1 MVAATPLLAAALL
14 LAIATSP
21 ASLLAQEPPPPA
33 QQPAPPQTPEE
44 PSQAPATTEPPAT
57 PPTDAPAPADET
69 TPAPAPPSPS
79 PIDLTAPA
87 TAPEGRLRFEVTFE
101 DEETGGGKAV
111 ALAEELQ
118 QEGEAY
124 ILIGQV
130 EIYYQDVKITAD
142 RAELDR
148 DNKVVTATGNII
160 VDQGPSRLTGATAS
174 YNLDDKTGVLTDARG
189 FVSTDYFFSGKEVRK
204 TGDRTY
210 TVIDGVFTSC
220 AQDVPPWSFKAHRTN
235 IVVDGYARTHG
246 ASMRVRNVP
255 VIYFPY
261 MLWPVKPER
270 SSGFLVPKPGYSARR
285 GGSLGLAYYQTIGP
299 SFDTTLNVDLFSESY
314 LGIGN
319 EIRYQPSEGTAGI
332 FRGYWIDDPDL
343 DEDRWHVELD
353 HESDD
358 LPLGFRGV
366 VTYEDVS
373 DFDYFLDFEREARQ
387 NSQRQLYSN
396 GFLTKNWGRQS
407 LNILV
412 DQRETFFEEDTIVE
426 LRQLPEIEYQLRSTQ
441 LGELPLYLQM
451 RSALH
456 YLDVKRRE
464 DYESTYGRAH
474 LFPQLTLPFRAFPW
488 LSLSVD
494 ALADI
499 TWWEDSLF
507 TDVELDEQ
515 DEPTTVFRGEG
526 LTRVLP
532 GVSTEVV
539 GPSLSRIYTG
549 GGKYFSKFKH
559 VVEPRFAYA
568 YLSEYDDR
576 DRVARFDEIDVVNAA
591 NLGRVSLINRV
602 LAKPAD
608 EKKGSGREIL
618 SLEIFRLYSF
628 DDETPLQ
635 LSRDGTK
642 SSSAGPPSLLLR
654 FNPSQ
659 RTNLR
664 QEVAYNTL
672 FGRIES
678 TSTSGSLGIGPH
690 LFGVRWTTR
699 INPDDGQTRANQVR
713 VSSDVQLVP
722 DRLRWTASAN
732 VDATDGFL
740 QLQRHIVEYTGSCYT
755 MRLEYGEFS
764 SQNDLEKDREFRFSL
779 SLKNVGTFLDFGG
792 GEHEDL
798 Q

>member
-1 MVAATPLLAAALL
+1 VVAAAPLLAAALL
-14 LAIATSP
+14 VAIATGP
-21 ASLLAQEPPPPA
+21 ARAQAQPPPPPSA
-33 QQPAPPQTPEE
+33 PSTPDAAPPPGE
-44 PSQAPATTEPPAT
+44 PA
-57 PPTDAPAPADET
+57 APAPAQPSLIPELV
-69 TPAPAPPSPS
+69 TP
-79 PIDLTAPA
+79 PA

-118 QEGEAY
+118 QAGEVY
-124 ILIGQV
+124 VLVGRV
-130 EIYYQDVKITAD
+130 EIYYQDVKISAD

-148 DNKVVTATGNII
+148 ETQVVTATGNIV

-174 YNLDDKTGVLTDARG
+174 YDLDDKTGVLTEARG
-189 FVSTDYFFSGKEVRK
+189 YVSTDYFFSGKEVRK

-270 SSGFLVPKPGYSARR
+270 SSGFLVPKPGYSQRR
-285 GGSLGLAYYQTIGP
+285 GASLGLAYYQTIGP
-299 SFDTTLNVDLFSESY
+299 SFDTTINVDLFSESY
-314 LGIGN
+314 LGVGN

-332 FRGYWIDDPDL
+332 FQGYWIDDPDF
-343 DEDRWHVELD
+343 ENERWRVRLD

-358 LPLGFRGV
+358 LPWDFRGI

-396 GFLTKNWGRQS
+396 GFLTRNWGRQS

-412 DQRETFFEEDTIVE
+412 DQRETFFDDDSIVE

-451 RSALH
+451 RSAVH

-464 DYESTYGRAH
+464 DYDNTYGRAH
-474 LFPQLTLPFRAFPW
+474 MFPQLTLPFRAFPW
-488 LSLSVD
+488 LSLSID
-494 ALADI
+494 AQADV
-499 TWWEDSLF
+499 TWWEDSLL
-507 TDVELDEQ
+507 TNEEIDELE
-515 DEPTTVFRGEG
+515 EPPDSVFRGET

-532 GVSTEVV
+532 GGSAEVV
-539 GPSLSRIYTG
+539 GPSFSRIFDTG
-549 GGKYFSKFKH
+549 GKHYAKFKH
-559 VVEPRFAYA
+559 VIEPRFAYA
-568 YLSEYDDR
+568 YLGEYDDR
-576 DRVARFDEIDVVNAA
+576 ERVARFDEIDVINAA
-591 NLGRVSLINRV
+591 NFGRISLINRL

-608 EKKGSGREIL
+608 ASRGSGREIL
-618 SLEIFRLYSF
+618 SLELFRLYSF
-628 DDETPLQ
+628 DDENPLQ
-635 LSRDGTK
+635 FSRDGTM
-642 SSSAGPPSLLLR
+642 SSQAGPPTLLLR

-664 QEVAYNTL
+664 QEIEYNSL

-678 TSTSGSLGIGPH
+678 TATSGSVGIGPH

-699 INPDDGQTRANQVR
+699 TNAEDGTTRANQLR
-713 VSSDVQLVP
+713 VSTDVLLVP

-732 VDATDGFL
+732 LDANDGFL
-740 QLQRHIVEYTGSCYT
+740 QLQRHIFEYTGSCYSV
-755 MRLEYGEFS
+755 RFEYGEFS
-764 SQNDLEKDREFRFSL
+764 SQNDVEKDREFRFSL
-779 SLKNVGTFLDFGG
+779 SLKNVGTFLDFSG